1 MNLDAEFA
9 SPWRYARGMSP
20 DSDADDERAPEVRE
34 LLARIAQAG
43 RPPLWTLSV
52 PAARAFHRVASGV
65 LDVAPAAM
73 HEVLDLDCPVRDGT
87 RLKVRRYRAR
97 ALDAHA
103 AEPAL
108 LYLHGGGFVLGDLD
122 SHDVLC
128 RRLARDGGCSVFALD
143 YRLAPEHRFP
153 TAVDDAWDALCW
165 LHENAVWLGVDPM
178 RIAVGGDSA
187 GGTLAAVCALRARD
201 AGVGLALQL
210 LFYPGT
216 AGWAQTVSA
225 ARYAHGFVLER
236 AHLDWFFGHYLSAP
250 EDAHD
255 WRFAPLRAPRLDGVA
270 PGWVGLAGCD
280 PLRDE
285 GRLYAQRLSEAGVA
299 VQCREWP
306 GMIHDFIRMGR
317 ALPQAGAA
325 LDAASAALR
334 AAWTTGD

>member
-20 DSDADDERAPEVRE
+20 DRDADDERAPEVRE